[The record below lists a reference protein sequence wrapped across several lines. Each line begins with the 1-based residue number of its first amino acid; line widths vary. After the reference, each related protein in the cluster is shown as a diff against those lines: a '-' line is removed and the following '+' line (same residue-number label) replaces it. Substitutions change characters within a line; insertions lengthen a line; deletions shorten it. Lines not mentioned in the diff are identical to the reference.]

1 MGIDQFFLFIF
12 LSIVKS
18 QNWLAKCLET
28 TAQFIVLV
36 PMVNIQIDLAL
47 TNELIQHCMD
57 NLWIEMDIFIAIQRT
72 QIISHICV
80 TGYIKMNA
88 RQGLG

>member
-18 QNWLAKCLET
+18 QNRLAKCLET
-28 TAQFIVLV
+28 TTQLIVLAS
-36 PMVNIQIDLAL
+36 MVNIQIDLAL
-47 TNELIQHCMD
+47 INELIQHCMN
-57 NLWIEMDIFIAIQRT
+57 NLRIEMDIFIAIQRA

-80 TGYIKMNA
+80 IGYIKMNA
-88 RQGLG
+88 RQGLS

>member
-18 QNWLAKCLET
+18 QNRLAKCLET

-36 PMVNIQIDLAL
+36 PMVNIQIDLTL
-47 TNELIQHCMD
+47 INELIQHCMD

-80 TGYIKMNA
+80 AGDVKINP